1 METCKIILF
10 KIYNFTTSSFLKAPS
25 NSSNFSSKLRSIST
39 KSTKLDRDLQ
49 PILESL
55 GQFLLIKIN
64 LSKFFY
70 CKRHLLRLVRIPTNE
85 NIFSN
90 SIWYPTIPKIFFS
103 TKTNVENM
111 LSCFSHHYN

>member
-1 METCKIILF
+1 
-10 KIYNFTTSSFLKAPS
+10 
-25 NSSNFSSKLRSIST
+25 
-39 KSTKLDRDLQ
+39 
-49 PILESL
+49 L

-90 SIWYPTIPKIFFS
+90 SI
-103 TKTNVENM
+103 
-111 LSCFSHHYN
+111 